1 MDKALNI
8 ELEEG
13 IMKKIIMAL
22 VVGLAVTVSAVA
34 QSSSSSTP
42 IWNHGDNVSDIS
54 YESVPIYKI
63 LQTRDAYIVIY
74 LARGM
79 KVESLVI
86 PKEWEKRGEENKLR
100 FRNKAAGL
108 DSLMTVFYKGGS
120 FDHVILT
127 VNINKMD
134 PIWAVAPNGTK
145 VDTNVDSL
153 DIKF

>member
-1 MDKALNI
+1 
-8 ELEEG
+8 
-13 IMKKIIMAL
+13 MKKIIMAL
-22 VVGLAVTVSAVA
+22 AVALAVTVSAVA

-42 IWNHGDNVSDIS
+42 IWNHGDNVSEVS

-63 LQTRDAYIVIY
+63 LQTTDAYIVIY

-79 KVESLVI
+79 KVESQVI
-86 PKEWEKRGEENKLR
+86 PKEWEKRGDNKKLY

-120 FDHVILT
+120 FDHVVLT
-127 VNINKMD
+127 VTLDKMD
-134 PIWAVAPNGTK
+134 PLWAVAPHGTK
-145 VDTNVDSL
+145 VDTNIDSL

>member
-1 MDKALNI
+1 
-8 ELEEG
+8 
-13 IMKKIIMAL
+13 MKKIIMAL
-22 VVGLAVTVSAVA
+22 AVALAVTVSAVA

-42 IWNHGDNVSDIS
+42 IWNHGDNVSDVS

-63 LQTRDAYIVIY
+63 LQTTDAYIVIY

-79 KVESLVI
+79 KVESLII
-86 PKEWEKRGEENKLR
+86 PKEWGKYGDGKKLY

-108 DSLMTVFYKGGS
+108 DSSMTVFYKGDS

-127 VNINKMD
+127 VNLNPLD
-134 PIWAVAPNGTK
+134 PLWGIAPHGTK
-145 VDTNVDSL
+145 VDTNIDTL